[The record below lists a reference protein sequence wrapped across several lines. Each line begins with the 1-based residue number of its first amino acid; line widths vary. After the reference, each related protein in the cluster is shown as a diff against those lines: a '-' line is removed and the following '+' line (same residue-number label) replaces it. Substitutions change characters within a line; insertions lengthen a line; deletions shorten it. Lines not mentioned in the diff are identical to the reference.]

1 MYGDK
6 VRIVWKHNPL
16 PFHPNAMPAALA
28 SMAAHEQGK
37 FWEYHDKVFANQQ
50 KMARP
55 DLLRHAQEL
64 GLDVKRFEQA
74 LNAARAKPAID
85 ADAAE
90 ARSLGATGTPAFF
103 INGRYLSGAKP
114 FEEFAQVFVSRG
126 DVIWGPEEYV
136 QPDLFV
142 VPRGEVTG
150 NWRDCQHL
158 LLAVEVI
165 SPSSARGDRF
175 KKRSLYQ
182 RRGVGTYWIVD
193 ADAQLVEVWHP
204 QDERPEIVT
213 DVLGWR
219 VTPDAPELRIDL
231 PQLFANLPG

>member
-50 KMARP
+50 KMTRP

-103 INGRYLSGAKP
+103 VNGRFLSGAKP
-114 FEEFAQVFVSRG
+114 FEEFAQV
-126 DVIWGPEEYV
+126 IN
-136 QPDLFV
+136 
-142 VPRGEVTG
+142 GELT
-150 NWRDCQHL
+150 RL
-158 LLAVEVI
+158 KIPIPTA
-165 SPSSARGDRF
+165 A
-175 KKRSLYQ
+175 
-182 RRGVGTYWIVD
+182 
-193 ADAQLVEVWHP
+193 A
-204 QDERPEIVT
+204 
-213 DVLGWR
+213 
-219 VTPDAPELRIDL
+219 AP
-231 PQLFANLPG
+231 AAAAPGG

>member
-1 MYGDK
+1 VYGDK

-50 KMARP
+50 KMTRP

-103 INGRYLSGAKP
+103 VNGRFLSGAKP
-114 FEEFAQVFVSRG
+114 FEEFAQV
-126 DVIWGPEEYV
+126 IN
-136 QPDLFV
+136 
-142 VPRGEVTG
+142 GELT
-150 NWRDCQHL
+150 RL
-158 LLAVEVI
+158 KIPIPTA
-165 SPSSARGDRF
+165 A
-175 KKRSLYQ
+175 
-182 RRGVGTYWIVD
+182 
-193 ADAQLVEVWHP
+193 A
-204 QDERPEIVT
+204 
-213 DVLGWR
+213 
-219 VTPDAPELRIDL
+219 AP
-231 PQLFANLPG
+231 GG